1 MPVNWIKAQ
10 PYGGGSSPS
19 ASCDRQTHRVDIKPN
34 RMEVAGLLPVIRTTR
49 IAGGLLKG

>member
-34 RMEVAGLLPVIRTTR
+34 RMEVAGLLPVKKEVTHVKRD
-49 IAGGLLKG
+49 LS